1 MSDKKYVS
9 LNRLSDF
16 LKKLNEKFAEAVHTH
31 KISDITDYKEQDL
44 TDFALKSD
52 IPSIDGLAT
61 ETFVKDEVAKAQL
74 NGGTDGGNYDD
85 TELRELID
93 AKADKDELFSGDYND
108 LINRP
113 TIPLTSVFASKTYVD
128 QKVESVDEKFD
139 GLKLK
144 RMTQAQY
151 DALVTK
157 DSNTLYIV
165 VSGLFDDS
173 GSFEEGVTDIYSIS
187 WTTGVNL
194 SDTGEEVSNSSQ
206 ASYRTT
212 DYIAIN
218 PDYNYRIY
226 TSISSQFTIFYYNK
240 NKKFIGHSRTIH
252 DAGNNTGGV
261 YEYVMNGFINEL
273 DSAVQEDIAYIRIR
287 TNNSTSDVTVEEM
300 GAKDDSDV
308 PYTLRNGWSIVSN
321 TGAITG
327 GSGAAGYMM
336 VDNIEL
342 EPYYEYDFTFKG
354 TASTKMYLYDTDQQW
369 IQTLPSTSGNYTS
382 STNTVKSSDFPEGTR
397 YVKMRTANSTVGID
411 NAHEHLKFTKTPI
424 KSKNILEISWIDNSS
439 ISSSTG
445 SSAENADAIRSDFI
459 ALTDGYDY
467 VYSLFVGLVGFRVFY
482 YDTNKQFLSCDSAID
497 EIVAN
502 EKMNIPSGAKY
513 IRVRADKTNGLN
525 INTVNDIIVIKRLLA
540 EENLLYTFGLLSDVH
555 VDNGSDGDAV
565 DFGMSVRDYRNA
577 LRFLEDEGAEF
588 IAYTG
593 DMTKD
598 NSGYGDYEKLLE
610 CVSMSNIPNYLTGG
624 NHDVGKLYES
634 MVNPNK
640 YYTVEQN
647 NDLFIFINVKDR
659 AVTGGIDQQTV
670 NFVRNT
676 LENNPNRRVFL
687 MYHYFIRN
695 HGSGDGTGG
704 YYTSEALGDDY
715 EKYPLTKEW
724 TDLIINTPNLIF
736 CHGHSH
742 MRFNSQDRFPTN
754 NLYHA
759 DGECYSLHVPSC
771 AIPRKAN
778 TSSVGMSYLEEGS
791 EGYIVKVFPDR
802 VEFRAIDF
810 TTNTYLTAYNQVVDL
825 PESTD

>member
-1 MSDKKYVS
+1 MADTKKFLDQAGVEYLWSKVNMQDYPNNQTLMAVIDAIDKTKSD
-9 LNRLSDF
+9 
-16 LKKLNEKFAEAVHTH
+16 EGHTH
-31 KISDITDYKEQDL
+31 SYNEL
-44 TDFALKSD
+44 TDL
-52 IPSIDGLAT
+52 PSN
-61 ETFVKDEVAKAQL
+61 V
-74 NGGTDGGNYDD
+74 GGNGASYDD
-85 TELRELID
+85 TELRNLID
-93 AKADKDELFSGDYND
+93 TKADKDELFSGDYND
-108 LINRP
+108 LTNRP

-128 QKVESVDEKFD
+128 QKVEFVDEKFD
-139 GLKLK
+139 GLRL
-144 RMTQAQY
+144 RRITQEQFN
-151 DALVTK
+151 ALIAK
-157 DSNTLYIV
+157 DPNTLYII
-165 VSGLFDDS
+165 VSNDGS

-187 WTTGVNL
+187 WTTGLNL
-194 SDTGEEVSNSSQ
+194 SDAGEEVSNSSQ

-212 DYIAIN
+212 DYIAVN

-226 TSISSQFTIFYYNK
+226 TSISSQFTVFYYNK
-240 NKKFIGHSRTIH
+240 HKECVGHSKTVH

-261 YEYVMNGFINEL
+261 YEYVMNGFVNDL
-273 DSAVQEDIAYIRIR
+273 YAAVPEDVAYIRIR
-287 TNNSTSDVTVEEM
+287 TNNSTSDVTVDEL
-300 GAKDDSDV
+300 GVKDNSV
-308 PYTLRNGWSIVSN
+308 PYVLRNGWSIVSN

-327 GSGAAGYMM
+327 GSGAAQYMM

-354 TASTKMYLYDTDQQW
+354 TASTKMYLYDTDQNW

-397 YVKMRTANSTVGID
+397 YVRMRTANSTVGVD
-411 NAHEHLKFTKTPI
+411 NAHEHLNFTRTPI

-439 ISSSTG
+439 ISSSSG
-445 SSAENADAIRSDFI
+445 SSTENTDAIRSDFI
-459 ALTDGYDY
+459 PLTDGYDY
-467 VYSLFVGLVGFRVFY
+467 IYSVLVGLTSFRVFY
-482 YDTNKQFLSCDSAID
+482 YDTNRQFLSCDSTID
-497 EIVAN
+497 EIAVN
-502 EKMNIPSGAKY
+502 KKMNVPSGAKY

-525 INTVNDIIVIKRLLA
+525 INTINDIVVIKRLLA

-565 DFGMSVRDYRNA
+565 DFGMSVRDYKNA

-593 DMTKD
+593 DMTKA

-610 CVSMSNIPNYLTGG
+610 CLATSHIPNYTTGG
-624 NHDVGKLYES
+624 NHDVGELYES
-634 MVNPNK
+634 MINPNK
-640 YYTVEQN
+640 YYTVEQD
-647 NDLFIFINVKDR
+647 NDLFIFINVKDK
-659 AVTGGIDQQTV
+659 AITGGIDQQTV
-670 NFVRNT
+670 NFVRN
-676 LENNPNRRVFL
+676 LIESNPDKRIFL
-687 MYHYFIRN
+687 MYHYFIRG

-704 YYTSEALGDDY
+704 YYTAESLGDDY
-715 EKYPLTKEW
+715 EKYPLTREW

-771 AIPRKAN
+771 GIPRKAN

-810 TTNTYLTAYNQVVDL
+810 TTNTYLTNYNQIVDL
-825 PESTD
+825 AQNTN